1 MPDPFPFS
9 ALLIAGFGG
18 FCLNMMN
25 LLEDSKR
32 LPVDRV
38 DKDITYWIFFAFWPI
53 LGSGLTFIYIQS
65 GYNVDGDFGVHDR
78 LIWTNYIADID
89 DQVCDPRKSDLTRAT
104 RSKMKRQNKSEMA
117 TPRKS
122 SNQIGS

>member
-65 GYNVDGDFGVHDR
+65 GYNVDGILAFTTG
-78 LIWTNYIADID
+78 LSGPTILQTLMT
-89 DQVCDPRKSDLTRAT
+89 KSV
-104 RSKMKRQNKSEMA
+104 
-117 TPRKS
+117 TP
-122 SNQIGS
+122 QIGFDKGDTIENEEAEQVGDGDAEEVV